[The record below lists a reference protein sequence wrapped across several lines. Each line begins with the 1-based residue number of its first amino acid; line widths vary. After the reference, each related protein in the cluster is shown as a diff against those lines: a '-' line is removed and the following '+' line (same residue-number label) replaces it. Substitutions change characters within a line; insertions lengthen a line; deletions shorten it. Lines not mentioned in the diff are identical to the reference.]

1 MPIDLR
7 SLACL
12 AACTLLASPAGAA
25 PDKERER
32 QPHRAKMHDFS
43 ADSFAGEM
51 MAPSPAMG
59 ATPGG
64 AQDIQY
70 FRDRVKA
77 GEIPHPNTFT
87 PEGLFSEHDLPLAA
101 GRTCDQTLCTVGE
114 ATGAALLAQP
124 DVQYLAQL
132 GFSSGLD
139 PRTFRRAPLN
149 LVAVIDKSGSM
160 SGQPLDLVRKSLYR
174 VVDQLGP
181 DDQLSIVLYGDR
193 AHIHL
198 SPTPA
203 RDKRAIAAHI
213 ASIESAGSTAMEEG
227 LQVGYELAQRSSKGF
242 KGTTRVMLFTDERPN
257 VGATDKQSFMGMA
270 RAASQGGIGLT
281 TVGVGVQF
289 GAELATAISSVRGGN
304 LFFFPDASRMTK
316 VFGEEFDTMVT
327 ELAYDLKLEV
337 KPAPGLKIAGV
348 YGIPGK
354 AIEWAPG
361 GAIRLSVETIF
372 LSRKK
377 GAIFVGFGPA
387 DRNLPTPK
395 AAADRPLGQVS
406 LGYTEV
412 AAGKPRSS
420 VVDLVYKPGANAS
433 PGLVRGA
440 RLVDQATALARAAA
454 LHHEQNDQEGAY
466 QLVHALASIYRQDH
480 DPDLAS
486 ERTLVFA
493 LERSLAKLSGHAG
506 EPAPAAPSVDRV
518 SGLPPAP
525 SSRRMP
531 VTSLTPRHDLLDRID
546 TP

>member
-1 MPIDLR
+1 MPIPLR
-7 SLACL
+7 SLVCL
-12 AACTLLASPAGAA
+12 AAFALLTTAAEAA
-25 PDKERER
+25 PERER
-32 QPHRAKMHDFS
+32 ERKESHHRMKAYDFS
-43 ADSFAGEM
+43 ADV

-70 FRDRVKA
+70 FRDRAKA

-101 GRTCDQTLCTVGE
+101 GRACDQLLCTVGE

-124 DVQYLAQL
+124 EVQYLAQL

-139 PRTFRRAPLN
+139 PKTFKRAPLN

-160 SGQPLDLVRKSLYR
+160 SGQPLDLVRESLYR
-174 VVDQLGP
+174 VLDQLGP

-193 AHIHL
+193 AHVHM
-198 SPTPA
+198 SPTA
-203 RDKRAIAAHI
+203 AKDKRAIAARI
-213 ASIESAGSTAMEEG
+213 AGIESAGSTAMEEG
-227 LQVGYELAQRSSKGF
+227 LQVGYDLARRSGHGF

-270 RAASQGGIGLT
+270 RDGSRGGIGLT
-281 TVGVGVQF
+281 TIGVGVQF

-304 LFFFPDASRMTK
+304 LFFFPDAARMTK
-316 VFGEEFDTMVT
+316 VFREDFDTMVT
-327 ELAYDLKLEV
+327 ELAHDLKLEV
-337 KPAPGLKIAGV
+337 KPAAGLKIAGV

-395 AAADRPLGQVS
+395 AVADRPLGQVS
-406 LGYTEV
+406 LAYTE
-412 AAGKPRSS
+412 AAVGKPRSS
-420 VVDLVYKPGANAS
+420 AVDLVYKPGSNAS
-433 PGLVRGA
+433 VGLVRGA
-440 RLVDQATALARAAA
+440 RLVDQATALARAAT

-466 QLVHALASIYRQDH
+466 QLVHALASLYRQDR
-480 DPDLAS
+480 DPDLAE

-506 EPAPAAPSVDRV
+506 EPTPAAPTVDRV

-525 SSRRMP
+525 APRRSP
-531 VTSLTPRHDLLDRID
+531 VVTTGPRQDLLDRID
-546 TP
+546 QP